1 MSGISLLSVREAA
14 AVLAVTPMAIRRRI
28 DAGSLPA
35 KKYGREWL
43 LDRKDV
49 ERSARL
55 RSKPGRAMS
64 APMAWSVLSLASG
77 EPEQAAALAGCDRYW
92 SRAQS
97 WLENHSLVDEAP
109 RLRGR
114 AVNESFDVHRSE
126 LPRLLSRRDVLP
138 TGVSAA
144 KTVGLIGGPEEAE
157 FYAPARA
164 RKELTLEHG
173 LAPSSG
179 AVRIRWVPDEVWKIL
194 VSNRRAAVPRAAVL
208 VDLLESDDPRARRE
222 AAKALAR

>member
-1 MSGISLLSVREAA
+1 M
-14 AVLAVTPMAIRRRI
+14 
-28 DAGSLPA
+28 
-35 KKYGREWL
+35 
-43 LDRKDV
+43 
-49 ERSARL
+49 
-55 RSKPGRAMS
+55 
-64 APMAWSVLSLASG
+64 
-77 EPEQAAALAGCDRYW
+77 
-92 SRAQS
+92 
-97 WLENHSLVDEAP
+97 
-109 RLRGR
+109 
-114 AVNESFDVHRSE
+114 NESFDVHRSE
-126 LPRLLSRRDVLP
+126 LPRLLSRSDVLP

-173 LAPSSG
+173 LEPSSG

-222 AAKALAR
+222 ASKALAR